1 MTPAK
6 RKKAAIA
13 VVTVVLVAIFLP
25 PQINGSRLAKTLA
38 SSLSAAM
45 GRQVK
50 IGAVKFRLLP
60 RPGFDL
66 YDFEVLDD
74 PAFSAEPMLL
84 CGEVAADLRLTSLWH
99 GRLEIA
105 NLNLRSATDRIP
117 PSLNLVFANG
127 HWNLESLLVRAE
139 QVPTAP
145 TSKRRAEQR
154 ARFPYV
160 SAEAGRINFKSGPEK
175 KPYALTNTD
184 FSFWLAAEDLWHF
197 RLEGRPIRSDMNL
210 SDTGTIQIEGDLKRA
225 ADIRQTPINIQM
237 SWQQVQL
244 GQLTRLALG
253 QDKGWRAGVQM
264 SAAVTG
270 SLTNMRITTQTSVRD
285 LHRYDINRS
294 TMLQLSSRCQI
305 DYDLSVF
312 DFHCNMPLGTGGIRL
327 TGQYGG
333 QSGERGY
340 DLALVVSRV
349 PLSTLAAFAIH
360 ARSGLPE
367 DLSATGELDAAF
379 AFHGHGQGPRDWHGT
394 GMTSSS
400 AVSSS
405 AIAKP
410 IPVGAIH
417 FLMGAPESK
426 APVAA
431 RKRTSKF
438 PPTSV
443 ASALPPVPRDSAV
456 VTLEAFTVDLG
467 GESQMQ
473 VQGVLTPSD
482 YQLEIRGPAPL
493 ARLFDLGKVS
503 GFPTSITGV
512 TGTAIADL
520 RLGGAWANF
529 APAGL
534 TGTARLRDV
543 TATVQGIKPKLLLPE
558 ADAQLSDATFEMDHL
573 TARFEH
579 FPGEFTGWVK
589 VPIGCHAG
597 QACASQFDL
606 HAGDLDVSEV
616 GGLLGLYQKSWTLP
630 FISGPEK
637 LPDFRASGTMSL
649 DKLRLAELPLEQV
662 SAHVEVGDH
671 LLTLDR
677 IAAKIADGTT
687 TGKWTMDWSG
697 PTPRYSGSGTVTAA
711 TIERVALP
719 LADARLLS
727 DWVSGKTNLRYSLQ
741 ISGKTAGEML
751 TGTSGQAQFSVV
763 NGVSRYLTT
772 EPDKPV
778 KFQLLEGALTLDRGN
793 MKVQPGKIRTANRIY
808 DIDGTVSLSDRQT
821 RIQVGSGTA
830 QWQITGALDKPSMTG
845 GPVPAQ
851 AASAQSR

>member
-1 MTPAK
+1 MTLTR

-13 VVTVVLVAIFLP
+13 AVVVVLVAIFLP
-25 PQINGSRLAKTLA
+25 PQINGSRLAKNLA
-38 SSLSAAM
+38 SSLSASM

-84 CGEVAADLRLTSLWH
+84 CGEVTADLRLTSLWH

-127 HWNLESLLVRAE
+127 HWNVESLLVRAE

-145 TSKRRAEQR
+145 TNKRRAEQR

-160 SAEAGRINFKSGPEK
+160 SADAGRINFKSGPEK

-210 SDTGTIQIEGDLKRA
+210 SDTGTIKIEGDLKRA
-225 ADIRQTPINIQM
+225 FDMRQTPINMQM
-237 SWQQVQL
+237 SWQQPQL

-264 SAAVTG
+264 SAEVTG
-270 SLTNMRITTQTSVRD
+270 TLTNMRITTQTSVRD

-327 TGQYGG
+327 TGQYGE
-333 QSGERGY
+333 QGY

-360 ARSGLPE
+360 AKSGLPD

-379 AFHGHGQGPRDWHGT
+379 AFHGHGPGPRDWHGT
-394 GMTSSS
+394 GMTSSF
-400 AVSSS
+400 AVSSA
-405 AIAKP
+405 AIARP
-410 IPVGAIH
+410 LPVGAIH
-417 FLMGAPESK
+417 FLMGAPESR
-426 APVAA
+426 APVAV
-431 RKRTSKF
+431 RKKVSKF
-438 PPTSV
+438 GATSV
-443 ASALPPVPRDSAV
+443 ASAFPPVPRDSAV

-467 GESQMQ
+467 GEAQMQ
-473 VQGVLTPSD
+473 IQGVLTPAD
-482 YQLEIRGPAPL
+482 YQLELRGPAPL
-493 ARLFDLGKVS
+493 ERLFDLGKVS
-503 GFPTSITGV
+503 GFPTRITGA
-512 TGTAIADL
+512 TGSAIADL
-520 RLGGAWANF
+520 RLGGSWANF
-529 APAGL
+529 APARL
-534 TGTARLRDV
+534 TGTARLRDI
-543 TATVQGIKPKLLLPE
+543 AASVQGIKSRLLLPE
-558 ADAQLSDATFEMDHL
+558 ADAQLSDTMFEINHL
-573 TARFEH
+573 TARFER
-579 FPGEFTGWVK
+579 FPGEFSGWVK
-589 VPIGCHAG
+589 VPIGCQSG
-597 QACASQFDL
+597 QGCAAQFDL

-616 GGLLGLYQKSWTLP
+616 GGLLGLYQKSWTIP
-630 FISGPEK
+630 FISSPEK
-637 LPDFRASGTMSL
+637 LPDFRAAGTMSL
-649 DKLRLAELPLEQV
+649 DKLKLAELPLEQV

-671 LLTLDR
+671 LLTVDR
-677 IAAKIADGTT
+677 IAAKIADGSTA
-687 TGKWTMDWSG
+687 GKWTMDWSG
-697 PTPRYSGSGTVTAA
+697 PTPRYSGSGTVTGA
-711 TIERVALP
+711 TIERLALSP
-719 LADARLLS
+719 ADATLLS

-741 ISGKTAGEML
+741 ISGKAAGEML
-751 TGTSGQAQFSVV
+751 ASTSGQAWFSVA
-763 NGVSRYLTT
+763 NGGSRYLTT
-772 EPDKPV
+772 EPGKAM
-778 KFQLLEGALTLDRGN
+778 KFQLLEGELTLDRGN
-793 MKVQPGKIRTANRIY
+793 MKVLPGKIRTANRIY

-821 RIQVGSGTA
+821 RLRVGSGTA
-830 QWQITGALDKPSMTG
+830 QWQITGALDKPAVAG
-845 GPVPAQ
+845 GPVTAQ